1 MDEEK
6 TQLHQLEKSFS
17 EKQDKINNLQSEVDF
32 WRNDAEDRKDK
43 LKNCKTESVNSML
56 EKQIGGCQG
65 MVKILSEQL
74 AQTREKAEVWQKEI
88 KKLEPIFEIY
98 DKEKQEL
105 ELLNSCFQERKY
117 DNILKKIKKECP
129 ICYGF
134 MKPPVKIFQCSQGH
148 WLCETC
154 FEKTR
159 ETS

>member
-56 EKQIGGCQG
+56 EKQIGECQG

-88 KKLEPIFEIY
+88 KNLSQYSKFM
-98 DKEKQEL
+98 
-105 ELLNSCFQERKY
+105 
-117 DNILKKIKKECP
+117 IKKNKNWNYL
-129 ICYGF
+129 IHVFKSGNMTTY
-134 MKPPVKIFQCSQGH
+134 
-148 WLCETC
+148 
-154 FEKTR
+154 
-159 ETS
+159 